1 MLDRDKT
8 KSQLLTELST
18 LRQRLGELEQ
28 QHAHDQAANVAHIL
42 NLNRL
47 YATLSQINQTIVRV
61 RDRETLFTEICDV
74 TIEYGQFRLAW
85 IGLID
90 EAAQCIKPIAA
101 AGEAQA
107 YLANAEFASNVELLG
122 HGPVG
127 LAWREGRV
135 VICQDI
141 ATDASQ
147 LPWREWALA
156 NGLRSTAA
164 VPIRQAGRV
173 IGTLALYGAEP
184 HIFEP
189 DVIRLLEETGGD
201 VSYALDALDQA
212 QQRAE
217 AEASLQ
223 RAATRLADLHELD
236 RAILAADSLPELAQA
251 ALSRLRQLVPCQ
263 RASLILF
270 AETAAQGRLFATDF
284 TGGSPGVRDALID
297 FSSYGVIE
305 ELQQGRA
312 QQVDDIL
319 ALGQSADVIAALG
332 LEGIRAFI
340 NAPLQAAGVLLGV
353 LNVGAT
359 QPGAFSGDHLAIV
372 REVADQLA
380 LALQQAQLREQI
392 VQHAADLELRVAART
407 EELNRA
413 NAQLRA
419 RNEELKAFAYTVS
432 HDLKAPLRGISGY
445 AQELDRR
452 HRAGLNDRAQFCLT
466 QIITA
471 TRNLDQLIEDLLH
484 YSRLEAET
492 PTLTDINVREL
503 IERWRLERQRQL
515 DELHARLTLV
525 LAVDRVRGWERGLMQ
540 ALTNVLDNA
549 LTYSRNAQPP
559 QIDIRLEEEPAV
571 YRLSVRDNGIGF
583 DMKYHDRIF
592 GLFNRLVRATE
603 FEGTGAGLAIA
614 RKAIEKQG
622 GRLWAESQPG
632 AGATFTIEIPKSG
645 DQA

>member
-1 MLDRDKT
+1 MIDSLKT
-8 KSQLLTELST
+8 KSQLLTELSA
-18 LRQRLGELEQ
+18 LRHRIGELEQ
-28 QHAHDQAANVAHIL
+28 QRVHDQTTNVAHIL

-61 RDRETLFTEICDV
+61 RDRETLFTEICRV

-90 EAAQCIKPIAA
+90 EADQCLKPAAA
-101 AGEAQA
+101 AGDTQA
-107 YLANAEFASNVELLG
+107 YLAGLEIPYRDEALG
-122 HGPVG
+122 RSPAGT
-127 LAWREGRV
+127 AAREGQV
-135 VICQDI
+135 AVSQDI
-141 ATDASQ
+141 ATDPGMQ
-147 LPWREWALA
+147 PWHERALTH
-156 NGLRSTAA
+156 GLHAAAA

-173 IGTLALYGAEP
+173 IGALALYGAEP

-189 DVIRLLEETGGD
+189 DVIRLLEETGVD

-223 RAATRLADLHELD
+223 RAAARLADLHELD

-270 AETAAQGRLFATDF
+270 AETAVQGRLFATDF

-297 FSSYGVIE
+297 FGSYGVLE

-319 ALGQSADVIAALG
+319 ALDQSADVIAALG

-340 NAPLQAAGVLLGV
+340 NAPLRAAGVLLGA

-372 REVADQLA
+372 CEVADQLA
-380 LALQQAQLREQI
+380 LALQQAQLHEQI
-392 VQHAADLELRVAART
+392 AQHAADLEQRVAART

-540 ALTNVLDNA
+540 ALTNMLDNA